1 MFSLFHDSWNAFP
14 TFAILDHTMTVRAKP
29 WTLNS
34 NSNTSS
40 CDGNN
45 ATIDGFSGGSTTD
58 FIQQLVDE
66 CGTLCDGCSGTVDSD
81 GDGLADECDDCY
93 NSQGDTNEDTVIDI
107 LDIVNVVNIIL
118 NGGINSPDYTECELS
133 NANYNGD
140 SLINVLD
147 IIQIIN
153 AILGQGLN
161 SLHVANTIPSYVAL
175 NTTDN
180 DLHINISSSTE
191 FTGVE
196 LSFYTDRLLDVII
209 SSERSDI
216 QVHSNVYNG
225 IQKVLIFSIENIPFS
240 SNDLKLSI
248 EDGFMLSPNDMDIVV
263 ASSKGE
269 SLPVVHTAVEVK
281 SFNVN
286 NIYPNPFNP
295 TTQLKYD
302 VDKAGSLQ
310 ISVYNILGQEVATLY
325 DDHQVYGSHSITW
338 DASNMSS
345 GVYYILM
352 SLNGQ
357 VENNKVI
364 LIK

>member
-1 MFSLFHDSWNAFP
+1 M
-14 TFAILDHTMTVRAKP
+14 IL
-29 WTLNS
+29 
-34 NSNTSS
+34 
-40 CDGNN
+40 
-45 ATIDGFSGGSTTD
+45 
-58 FIQQLVDE
+58 
-66 CGTLCDGCSGTVDSD
+66 
-81 GDGLADECDDCY
+81 
-93 NSQGDTNEDTVIDI
+93 DI

-209 SSERSDI
+209 SSERNDI

-240 SNDLKLSI
+240 SNNLKVSI
-248 EDGFMLSPNDMDIVV
+248 EDGFILSPNDMDIVV
-263 ASSKGE
+263 ASNKGE

-302 VDKAGSLQ
+302 VDKAGALQ

-325 DDHQVYGSHSITW
+325 DDYQVYGSHSITW

-357 VENNKVI
+357 VENNKVM
-364 LIK
+364 LVK